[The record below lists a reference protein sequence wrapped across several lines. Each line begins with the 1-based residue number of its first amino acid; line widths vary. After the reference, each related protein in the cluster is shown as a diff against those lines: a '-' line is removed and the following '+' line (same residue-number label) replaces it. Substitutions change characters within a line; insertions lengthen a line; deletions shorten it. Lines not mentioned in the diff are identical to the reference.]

1 MSDLIEITIGARP
14 WLPSDDTE
22 SVAEFDRYD
31 FPTCGL
37 IRQREDLFV
46 FDCVEGHVMEG
57 NVWMYARVSPEEAR
71 RLQAATGDELV
82 RALDAVFES
91 RPLMGVLAID
101 GRVRSGSP
109 VTAQSIAEK
118 GVERALLDELDK
130 GRAVAT
136 KTAGALK
143 HLVDA

>member
-1 MSDLIEITIGARP
+1 MNDLIEITIGARP

-37 IRQREDLFV
+37 VRQGDDLFI
-46 FDCVEGHVMEG
+46 FDCVEGHLMEG
-57 NVWMYARVSPEEAR
+57 NVWMYARVSPDEAR
-71 RLQAATGDELV
+71 RLQAATGEDLAH
-82 RALDAVFES
+82 ALDAVFKS
-91 RPLMGVLAID
+91 RPLMGVLAIN

-130 GRAVAT
+130 GRAVAK
-136 KTAGALK
+136 KTSGALK
-143 HLVDA
+143 HLVDV